1 MSLSSQKVLEGVIFL
16 YCNKWHRNSVNF
28 KTLEDW
34 KPFKQIRKFCF
45 KVYKYTFPRVF
56 IVSMLFVVTKLHNS
70 RNQEAFPKA
79 VAFSSTLKCLIY
91 LKVQMMGLFFFN
103 YLFGI
108 AFLSLSQEKIIKCEI
123 IFLQQRNQKSHDN
136 DISKFYQLDFK
147 ESNKLRQEVKLI

>member
-56 IVSMLFVVTKLHNS
+56 IVGMLFVVTKLHNS

-91 LKVQMMGLFFFN
+91 LKGQMMGLFFLII
-103 YLFGI
+103 YLASHFYHYHRK
-108 AFLSLSQEKIIKCEI
+108 KIIKCEI

-147 ESNKLRQEVKLI
+147 ESNKLGQEVKLI